1 MNSSGNDTVSPRLSK
16 WSSALTLHELQ
27 VMQIIRR
34 SFAKEGIS
42 WCFRG
47 WTPAWIRLAPNS
59 LIIFMSLEVS
69 GARPADPDIV

>member
-1 MNSSGNDTVSPRLSK
+1 
-16 WSSALTLHELQ
+16 
-27 VMQIIRR
+27 MQIIRR

-59 LIIFMSLEVS
+59 LIIFMSLEVRAVS
-69 GARPADPDIV
+69 ELVQVVYDF